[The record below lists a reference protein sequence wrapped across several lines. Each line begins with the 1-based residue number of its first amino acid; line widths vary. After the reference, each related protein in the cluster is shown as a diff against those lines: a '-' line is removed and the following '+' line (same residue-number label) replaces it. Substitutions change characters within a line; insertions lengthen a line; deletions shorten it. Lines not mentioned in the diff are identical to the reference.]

1 MVLQRVDV
9 ERVRLNLVTTLA
21 QRLGDSP
28 LHACFLTAQGR
39 RAHDLLKKGDLFFS
53 KFASTANLIASMAS
67 LERDEGMAVRGN
79 GEGQGD

>member
-39 RAHDLLKKGDLFFS
+39 RAHDLLKKGDLFFEICIDS
-53 KFASTANLIASMAS
+53 
-67 LERDEGMAVRGN
+67 
-79 GEGQGD
+79 